1 MKTIECIYIIKIH
14 NFTVQNEK
22 EIGYILMD
30 YYEENLETKI
40 KKNSILNNRL
50 IWRIFIQIAYAIK
63 LFHLNKII
71 LKNLCLQ
78 NIFIDKKIN
87 VKLGGFGIIL
97 DFKNV
102 KDINSFNVYIPP
114 EIYICLHY
122 TNKYDI
128 WSLGCILYEL
138 LYKKKHLNL

>member
-1 MKTIECIYIIKIH
+1 MKKI
-14 NFTVQNEK
+14 QK
-22 EIGYILMD
+22 Q
-30 YYEENLETKI
+30 KI
-40 KKNSILNNRL
+40 NKNSILNNRL
-50 IWRIFIQIAYAIK
+50 IWRIFIQNFIC
-63 LFHLNKII
+63 NKII

-87 VKLGGFGIIL
+87 VKLEGFGIIL

-138 LYKKKHLNL
+138 LYKKTI